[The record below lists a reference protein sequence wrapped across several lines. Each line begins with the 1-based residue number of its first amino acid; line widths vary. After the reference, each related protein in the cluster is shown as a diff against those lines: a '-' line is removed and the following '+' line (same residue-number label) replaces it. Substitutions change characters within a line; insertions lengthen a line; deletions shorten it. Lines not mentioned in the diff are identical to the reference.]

1 VSAFGSYTTPLI
13 TELSAPLPAERTHAF
28 LLSVSTAGD
37 EASLPATG
45 VERAEAEALPSALRA
60 AFLARRRLLRRAL
73 ALRLGIVPGD
83 ILVAKD
89 AKGAPRVT
97 SAREP
102 IFASLASRAALVAIG
117 ISDRPVGVDVEII
130 DARPSEPAWNILH
143 ARERAW
149 LSDQGAEEQAENFLA
164 LWCAK
169 EAYLKA
175 LGLGLRREPAEIAV
189 SVGGEGQLSIEDSG
203 GPVALDNAFVTRCE
217 AHGAPAVLACVVL
230 AR

>member
-1 VSAFGSYTTPLI
+1 
-13 TELSAPLPAERTHAF
+13 
-28 LLSVSTAGD
+28 
-37 EASLPATG
+37 
-45 VERAEAEALPSALRA
+45 
-60 AFLARRRLLRRAL
+60 
-73 ALRLGIVPGD
+73 
-83 ILVAKD
+83 
-89 AKGAPRVT
+89 
-97 SAREP
+97 
-102 IFASLASRAALVAIG
+102 VAIG

-175 LGLGLRREPAEIAV
+175 LGLGLRREPAKIAV
-189 SVGGEGQLSIEDSG
+189 SVVGEGQLSIEDSR
-203 GPVALDNAFVTRCE
+203 GPVALENAFVTRRH

>member
-1 VSAFGSYTTPLI
+1 LALATSLDAP
-13 TELSAPLPAERTHAF
+13 LSAERAHVL
-28 LLSVSTAGD
+28 LLSLSAAGD
-37 EASLPATG
+37 EGSLPPTDI
-45 VERAEAEALPSALRA
+45 ERADAEALAPTLRPV
-60 AFLARRRLLRRAL
+60 FLARRRLLRRAV
-73 ALRLGIVPGD
+73 ALRLGIAPGD
-83 ILVAKD
+83 VLVAKD
-89 AKGAPRVT
+89 AQGAPRVT

-102 IFASLASRAALVAIG
+102 LFVSLASRGELVAIA
-117 ISDRPVGVDVEII
+117 ISDRPVGVDVEVVETS
-130 DARPSEPAWNILH
+130 PPEPAWNILH

-149 LSDQGAEEQAENFLA
+149 LSAQGAEDRAENFLT

-189 SVGGEGQLSIEDSG
+189 SVVGEGQLSIEDSP

-217 AHGAPAVLACVVL
+217 AHGAPAILACVVL